1 MTRRD
6 ARLFARLKEHAAIVR
21 PELLKRFGP
30 AAHDASPEPCPAC
43 AGGGLVF
50 PLRPNPD
57 RSESHLPESAPAPTS
72 ARSRRERSREESWTI
87 SSKPPV

>member
-72 ARSRRERSREESWTI
+72 EIAAGAF
-87 SSKPPV
+87 